1 VSDLETQIAADYGVE
16 IEVEGT
22 GIDEP
27 WNTDKGGIGWI
38 NAISEGSGQVVAWL
52 GLGLVLTFAADV
64 ISRTFFG
71 DSISWAND
79 FGYFLYSIHF
89 IIGAAYT
96 LKRNGHIR
104 TDFVYR
110 NWNAK
115 RQGLT
120 DAVVYGLLFIP
131 ALTIALWVSTEKGWK
146 SFQLREEVITSNSGL
161 PLWVLKVAL
170 PLGLFLW
177 LLQSISE
184 FVKSV
189 RVVKEGD
196 WRRE

>member
-1 VSDLETQIAADYGVE
+1 MSDLETEIAAEYGVTVDTE
-16 IEVEGT
+16 AA

-27 WNTDKGGIGWI
+27 WNTDRGGVDAI
-38 NAISEGSGQVVAWL
+38 NAVSEWTGQVVAWL
-52 GLGLVLTFAADV
+52 GLALVFTFVADV
-64 ISRTFFG
+64 LLRRFG
-71 DSISWAND
+71 SPIGWAND

-89 IIGAAYT
+89 IIGAAFT

-110 NWNAK
+110 NWGAK

-120 DAVVYGLLFIP
+120 DAIVYRFLFIP
-131 ALTIALWVSTEKGWK
+131 ALAVALWIATEKGWK

-170 PLGLFLW
+170 PIGLLLW
-177 LLQSISE
+177 LLQSVSE
-184 FVKSV
+184 LVKSV
-189 RVVKEGD
+189 RVARSGE
-196 WRRE
+196 WQ